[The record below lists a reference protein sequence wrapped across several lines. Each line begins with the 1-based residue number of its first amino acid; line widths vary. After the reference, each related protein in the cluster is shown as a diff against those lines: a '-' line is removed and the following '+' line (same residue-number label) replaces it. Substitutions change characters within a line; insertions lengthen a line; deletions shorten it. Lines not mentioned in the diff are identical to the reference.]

1 MSSLRGVGID
11 FQSDVEYP
19 NIVDDTTTVFDEG
32 TVCNIHTP
40 SSVFP
45 GTRRAVLI
53 NVGFVRLPPAKT
65 GGATIRRGPWD
76 KPVGDD
82 Y

>member
-11 FQSDVEYP
+11 FRSNVEHS
-19 NIVDDTTTVFDEG
+19 NIVNDTETIFDEG
-32 TVCNIHTP
+32 TVRNIHTP
-40 SSVFP
+40 SSVFS

-53 NVGFVRLPPAKT
+53 NVGLIDSPPANT
-65 GGATIRRGPWD
+65 GGASIRRGPCD
-76 KPVGDD
+76 KPVSDG